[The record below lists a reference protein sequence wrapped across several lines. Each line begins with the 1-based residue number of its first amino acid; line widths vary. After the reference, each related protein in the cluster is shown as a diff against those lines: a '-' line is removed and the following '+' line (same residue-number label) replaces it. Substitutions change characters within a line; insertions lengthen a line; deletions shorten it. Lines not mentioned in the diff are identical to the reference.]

1 MQYPLHDL
9 LRVRQ
14 WREDERA
21 AELARRRAAVEEAEQ
36 QLARR
41 QRELEE
47 YGAWRVRREQ
57 QLYDEVLFREI
68 EVRDLDDL
76 KLNIRLLREN
86 ELTYR
91 DRVKTA
97 ADELTSARQALEA
110 ARQAHLKASRDRGK
124 IEEHRGWWEAVAAR
138 EAEAKQELELEDFS
152 VRSPD
157 EPEIEHD

>member
-21 AELARRRAAVEEAEQ
+21 VELARRRAAVEEAEQ
-36 QLARR
+36 LVARR
-41 QRELEE
+41 QNECEQ
-47 YGAWRVRREQ
+47 YAAWRVRREQ
-57 QLYDEVLFREI
+57 ELYDEVLFREV

-76 KLNIRLLREN
+76 KLNVRLLREN
-86 ELTYR
+86 EQAYR
-91 DRVKTA
+91 DRVKA
-97 ADELTSARQALEA
+97 AEAELATARQALES

-124 IEEHRGWWEAVAAR
+124 IEEHRGWWEAEAAR